1 METEKEKE
9 KKKKHRVKRFIHAYA
24 KKANRHL
31 ILFFKWTLIS
41 VVTGVVV
48 GGLSTLFAFIMNI
61 VTDYREKNDY
71 ILLFL
76 PLAGILTVFLYSA
89 FKYKNDKGTNLVL
102 STIHAQSEIPFRMA
116 PLIFITTILTHFFG
130 GSAGREGA
138 ALQLGGSIG
147 NQLGRWFRL
156 DDADKRVVVLC
167 GMSAAFSALFGTPLA
182 AAVFSIEVVS
192 VGVMYYAALVPC
204 FFSSL
209 IASYFAVS
217 FNLREIDLSGI
228 AFPELGAINALET
241 VLLSMLCAVVSILFI
256 ILLHSTGDLFRKY
269 MKNPYVR
276 ITIAAVVIVA
286 LSFILGTRDYNGAG
300 MNVIAR
306 AAGGEAVP
314 YAFILKMIFTA
325 ITIEAGFRGGEIVP
339 SLFIGATFGCTFG
352 SIIGFSP
359 SVCAA
364 VGMTAV
370 FCGVTN
376 CPITS
381 LLISLEL
388 FGSEGI
394 PYFMI
399 AVAVSYFMSGY
410 YGLYKDQT
418 IVYSKYKTRYLNRKT
433 RN

>member
-1 METEKEKE
+1 MEIEKEKE
-9 KKKKHRVKRFIHAYA
+9 RNKNNKVKRFIHAYA
-24 KKANRHL
+24 KKMNRHL
-31 ILFFKWTLIS
+31 LLFLKWTLIS
-41 VVTGVVV
+41 VAVGVVV
-48 GGLSTLFAFIMNI
+48 GGFSTLFAFIMNT
-61 VTDYREKNDY
+61 VTEYREKNDY

-217 FNLREIDLSGI
+217 FNIKEIDLSGI
-228 AFPELGAINALET
+228 AFPELGVANALET
-241 VLLSMLCAVVSILFI
+241 VLLSILCAVVSILFI
-256 ILLHSTGDLFRKY
+256 ILLHTTGDLFRKY
-269 MKNPYVR
+269 LKNPYVR
-276 ITIAAVVIVA
+276 ITLAAVVIVA

-306 AAGGEAVP
+306 AVGGESVP
-314 YAFILKMIFTA
+314 YAFLLKMIFTA

-352 SIIGFSP
+352 AIIGFSP

-418 IVYSKYKTRYLNRKT
+418 IVYSKYKTKYLNRKT

>member
-1 METEKEKE
+1 MKNEKRKQNKAGHFLRSYG
-9 KKKKHRVKRFIHAYA
+9 KKMLHS
-24 KKANRHL
+24 
-31 ILFFKWTLIS
+31 ILLFLKWSLIS
-41 VVTGVVV
+41 IVTGLIV
-48 GGLSTLFAFIMNI
+48 GGFSTLFAFIMDM
-61 VTDYREKNDY
+61 VTDYRMHNDY
-71 ILLFL
+71 ILFFL

-116 PLIFITTILTHFFG
+116 PLIFITTILTHMFG

-167 GMSAAFSALFGTPLA
+167 GMSAAFSALFGTPMA
-182 AAVFSIEVVS
+182 AAVFSLEVVS

-204 FFSSL
+204 VFSSM
-209 IASYFAVS
+209 IGSYFAKFFS
-217 FNLREIDLSGI
+217 IREHDLTI
-228 AFPELGAINALET
+228 TDFPEMNFLNAGET
-241 VLLSMLCAVVSILFI
+241 TALSVLCAALSILFI
-256 ILLHSTGDLFRKY
+256 LLLHSTGDLFRKY
-269 MKNPYVR
+269 LKNPYIR
-276 ITIAAVVIVA
+276 ITLAACVLVG
-286 LSFILGTRDYNGAG
+286 LTFLLGTRDYNGAG
-300 MNVIAR
+300 MNVIAL
-306 AAGGEAVP
+306 AVKGEAVP
-314 YAFILKMIFTA
+314 YAFLAKMIFTA

-339 SLFIGATFGCTFG
+339 SFFIGATFGCTFG
-352 SIIGFSP
+352 SLIGFSP
-359 SVCAA
+359 SVCAS
-364 VGMTAV
+364 VGMIAV

-381 LLISLEL
+381 LIISFEL
-388 FGSEGI
+388 FGAGGV

-418 IVYSKYKTRYLNRKT
+418 IVYSKYKTKFLNRKT
-433 RN
+433 RQ

>member
-1 METEKEKE
+1 MEIEKEKE
-9 KKKKHRVKRFIHAYA
+9 RNKNNKVKRFIHAYA
-24 KKANRHL
+24 KKMNRHL
-31 ILFFKWTLIS
+31 LLFLKWTLIS
-41 VVTGVVV
+41 VAVGVIV
-48 GGLSTLFAFIMNI
+48 GGFSTLFAFIMNT
-61 VTDYREKNDY
+61 VTEYREKNDY

-217 FNLREIDLSGI
+217 FNIKEIDLSGI
-228 AFPELGAINALET
+228 AFPELGVVSALET
-241 VLLSMLCAVVSILFI
+241 VLLSILCAVVSILFI
-256 ILLHSTGDLFRKY
+256 ILLHTTGNLFRKY
-269 MKNPYVR
+269 LKNPYVR
-276 ITIAAVVIVA
+276 ITLAAVVIVA

-306 AAGGEAVP
+306 AVGGESVP
-314 YAFILKMIFTA
+314 YAFLLKMIFTA

-352 SIIGFSP
+352 AIIGFSP

-418 IVYSKYKTRYLNRKT
+418 IVYSKYKTKYLNRKT